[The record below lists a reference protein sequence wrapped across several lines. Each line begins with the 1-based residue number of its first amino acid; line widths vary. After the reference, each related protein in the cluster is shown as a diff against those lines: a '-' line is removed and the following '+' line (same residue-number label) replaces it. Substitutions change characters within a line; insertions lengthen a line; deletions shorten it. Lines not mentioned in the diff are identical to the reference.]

1 MIANTIMVAARIV
14 IKPLGDFR
22 NCMDP
27 PSRICLLPAMSPVKE
42 AIGKKFSE
50 QLDGNI
56 RHANGLDPDQI
67 NGDEM

>member
-1 MIANTIMVAARIV
+1 MIAKTIMVAARIV

-42 AIGKKFSE
+42 KFSE
-50 QLDGNI
+50 QLEGSI